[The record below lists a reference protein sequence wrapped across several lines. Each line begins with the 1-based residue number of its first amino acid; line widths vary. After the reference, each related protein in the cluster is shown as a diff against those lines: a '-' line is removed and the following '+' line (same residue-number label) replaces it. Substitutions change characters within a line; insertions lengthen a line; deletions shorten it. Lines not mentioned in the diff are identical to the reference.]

1 MVITVPLAKKD
12 NEYIVSLTSY
22 PKRIG
27 TVHITIKSLLQQS
40 FKADKVILWLSQEEF
55 PNKEADLP
63 QALMDLQKQGLTIGW
78 CKNLKSYN
86 KLLPSLQVYP
96 DAVIITVDDDGIY
109 APNWLE
115 ILIDSYISNPHCIH
129 CHRADKIAIQDG
141 IVLPYIKWLN
151 HDKLHDTKPSYLLF
165 GAGVAG
171 TLYPPHCFNENIFDV
186 EKMLELCPANDDV
199 WFWGNAVL
207 NGIKTHFI
215 ANALKDPKHMEG
227 TQEGGLWNT
236 HNKFN
241 DVTGKCIRA
250 FLAAYPVAKEILLLE
265 FYGEEEKAALENKN
279 NQLAEEK
286 AALKNENSQLVE
298 ENKKYKQQ
306 LSALQES
313 QNKLKQELSQLKTAS
328 QKYAKEL
335 KNIKQGYSFRMG
347 RVLTYIPRKIRE
359 LLK

>member
-86 KLLPSLQVYP
+86 KLLPSLQAYP

-109 APNWLE
+109 AHNWLE
-115 ILIDSYISNPHCIH
+115 ILVDSYTSNPRCIH
-129 CHRADKIAIQDG
+129 AQRADKIAIQDG
-141 IVLPYIKWLN
+141 KVLPYRKWLN
-151 HDKLHDTKPSYLLF
+151 HNKLHDTKPSYLLLA
-165 GAGVAG
+165 AGVAG
-171 TLYPPHCFNENIFDV
+171 TLYPPHCFNDNIFDLD
-186 EKMLELCPANDDV
+186 KMLELCPANDDV
-199 WFWGNAVL
+199 WFWGNAIL
-207 NGIKTHFI
+207 NGIRTHFV
-215 ANALKDPKHMEG
+215 ANALQDPEHIEG

-241 DVTGKCIRA
+241 DVTGNCIRA
-250 FLAAYPVAKEILLLE
+250 FLAAYPVAKEILMLE
-265 FYGEEEKAALENKN
+265 FYSE
-279 NQLAEEK
+279 EEK
-286 AALKNENSQLVE
+286 AALKNENSRLDE
-298 ENKKYKQQ
+298 ENKRHKQQ
-306 LSALQES
+306 LTVLQES
-313 QNKLKQELSQLKTAS
+313 QNKLKQELSQLKAAS
-328 QKYAKEL
+328 QKQEKEL
-335 KNIKQGYSFRMG
+335 RNIKKGYSFRIG